1 VQRFQIKRWKQSA
14 PQKNV
19 FSKLFGASA
28 HFLTIF
34 SLSFIGCAVGL
45 ILLIVISN
53 AVWEKWQNRRKKNG
67 ASKEL
72 SE

>member
-1 VQRFQIKRWKQSA
+1 MMTEIWWK
-14 PQKNV
+14 V
-19 FSKLFGASA
+19 FLASIVISIVSKLFGVSA
-28 HFLTIF
+28 NFLTIF

-67 ASKEL
+67 ESKEPPR
-72 SE
+72 